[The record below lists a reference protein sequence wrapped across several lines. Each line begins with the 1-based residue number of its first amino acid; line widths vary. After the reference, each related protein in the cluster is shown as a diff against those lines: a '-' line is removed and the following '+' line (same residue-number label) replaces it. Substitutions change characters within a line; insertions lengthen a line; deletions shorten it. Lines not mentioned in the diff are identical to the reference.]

1 MDDGKRLNSSKN
13 SRENDTTSIINPTYE
28 INDRKIEIYDLT
40 KNIHMFSIRKYK
52 NNLRV
57 ILRKYRCDR
66 NKVDCGL
73 EDNINMLLYKY
84 DIK

>member
-1 MDDGKRLNSSKN
+1 
-13 SRENDTTSIINPTYE
+13 
-28 INDRKIEIYDLT
+28 
-40 KNIHMFSIRKYK
+40 MFSIRKYK

-73 EDNINMLLYKY
+73 EDNINMLLHKY